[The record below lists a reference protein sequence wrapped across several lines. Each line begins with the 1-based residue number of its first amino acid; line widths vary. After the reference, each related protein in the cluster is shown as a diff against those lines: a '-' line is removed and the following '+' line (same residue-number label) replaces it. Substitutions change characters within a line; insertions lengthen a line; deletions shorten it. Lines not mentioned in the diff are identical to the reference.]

1 MNVLFYIAAGV
12 ATFATLMVI
21 TRHNA
26 VHALLWLVVSLLAA
40 AAAMFALSAPLAA
53 ALEVI
58 IYAGAIM
65 VVFVFV
71 LMMLNLGRRGVV
83 QERRWLRPAMWIF
96 PAALG
101 LVLLGATAYALLS
114 ARSVPAGAVAVSP
127 TQVGLALFG
136 PYVLGVELAS
146 MLLLAGLMGAY
157 HLTRGDSQEGDSH
170 A

>member
-1 MNVLFYIAAGV
+1 MNVLFYIAAAI

-21 TRHNA
+21 TRYNA

-40 AAAMFALSAPLAA
+40 AVAMFSLGAPLAA

-96 PAALG
+96 PGLLG
-101 LVLLGATAYALLS
+101 TVLLGATAYAILS
-114 ARSVPAGAVAVSP
+114 APSAPSGAAAVGPAR
-127 TQVGLALFG
+127 VGLALFG

-146 MLLLAGLMGAY
+146 MLLLAGLMGAF
-157 HLTRGDSQEGDSH
+157 HLTRADTQEED
-170 A
+170 ANE

>member
-1 MNVLFYIAAGV
+1 MNVLFYIAAAT

-26 VHALLWLVVSLLAA
+26 VHALLWLVVSLLGS
-40 AAAMFALSAPLAA
+40 AAAMFSLGAALAA

-65 VVFVFV
+65 VVFIFV

-83 QERRWLRPAMWIF
+83 QEKRWLRPAMWIF
-96 PAALG
+96 PGLLG
-101 LVLLGATAYALLS
+101 MVLLGATAYAILS
-114 ARSVPAGAVAVSP
+114 GPSAPAGAAE
-127 TQVGLALFG
+127 VGPARVGMALFG

-146 MLLLAGLMGAY
+146 MLLLAGLMGAF
-157 HLTRGDSQEGDSH
+157 HLTRADRQEGGPNE
-170 A
+170 